1 MIRLIRNVMNE
12 YHYAMPQHHR
22 ALIVLGMA
30 REIKSD
36 TSLPRHEQIEQLRGL
51 NLLNPT
57 EVALLFIL
65 CEMPSYLTLTKE
77 EFYDL
82 WHILG
87 ELHSNFVLE
96 DAFDHQGLWLRQ
108 AVQFS
113 AKWVE
118 PSIWIEWL
126 ATAEPLRTWAQR
138 QYFHKI
144 HTETD
149 FSHRYQC
156 DLTWLEKCNVFF
168 LEPKHEI
175 IMHFFKT
182 SMLRTWTQSNGLP
195 SEDNQKHS
203 TQWLHTISKKE
214 QHVQEDIRA
223 VSLSK
228 HLIDNGFI
236 ATVVNWLKSKVSDVS
251 FDSVTY
257 HLKCLDALYP
267 VLSKKHHYQLWDL
280 LYPGMRWTYA
290 AHIASTHPLTAYE
303 LPCVQQVRYM
313 EGEVSEL
320 IWLKNLNVPAKQWVR
335 HLYMM
340 ESNQTNDVL
349 DVEDGLFN
357 LELS

>member
-36 TSLPRHEQIEQLRGL
+36 TSLLRHEQIEQLRGL

-118 PSIWIEWL
+118 PSIWIE
-126 ATAEPLRTWAQR
+126 
-138 QYFHKI
+138 
-144 HTETD
+144 
-149 FSHRYQC
+149 
-156 DLTWLEKCNVFF
+156 
-168 LEPKHEI
+168 
-175 IMHFFKT
+175 
-182 SMLRTWTQSNGLP
+182 
-195 SEDNQKHS
+195 
-203 TQWLHTISKKE
+203 
-214 QHVQEDIRA
+214 
-223 VSLSK
+223 
-228 HLIDNGFI
+228 
-236 ATVVNWLKSKVSDVS
+236 
-251 FDSVTY
+251 
-257 HLKCLDALYP
+257 
-267 VLSKKHHYQLWDL
+267 
-280 LYPGMRWTYA
+280 
-290 AHIASTHPLTAYE
+290 
-303 LPCVQQVRYM
+303 
-313 EGEVSEL
+313 
-320 IWLKNLNVPAKQWVR
+320 
-335 HLYMM
+335 
-340 ESNQTNDVL
+340 
-349 DVEDGLFN
+349 
-357 LELS
+357 